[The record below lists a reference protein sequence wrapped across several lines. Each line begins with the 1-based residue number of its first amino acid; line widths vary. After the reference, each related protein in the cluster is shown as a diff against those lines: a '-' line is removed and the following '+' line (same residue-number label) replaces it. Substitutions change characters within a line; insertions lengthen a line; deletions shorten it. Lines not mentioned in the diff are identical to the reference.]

1 MVVIMKKFLAVLL
14 ASLMMSGTIGAFAD
28 TLPEDAATAEIAET
42 SEQQPVEKEAEN
54 IPETEQAKEYYS
66 DAIGVEVII
75 QKKMS
80 VVDSTAVFELY
91 DAEDNFLSSAQA
103 WIGGE
108 TQSIYLHY
116 SVPQYKLGTDFKLK
130 LVSGL
135 RSAKYYSD
143 VIEPGGMFTLHTYYI
158 ENEDGTTFDGNNFSL
173 EGCPEYDKGICVYY
187 NGRLVNFYARPRMID
202 GIAMANVEELAA
214 AMRVK
219 SQYYPEYNSVRTSI
233 GSQET
238 LFNIGTTYTT
248 VFGNDTYIS
257 HAPVMIDDVVF
268 IPIRDMS
275 EAYGCTVDVLDFD
288 DHLDIILGDAQV
300 VTEFLNQSPVNR
312 NGIYSRTP
320 YLVWVD
326 KADYAVRVYYG
337 SQYNWELVYE
347 CPCGIGAW
355 STPTVEGQFEYQ
367 YRVSSWDYNSYYVGP
382 VLVFYRGYALHST
395 LLNYGGG
402 EYDGTV
408 RAHISH
414 GCIRMHPQDI
424 NWIADTIPVGTKIY
438 ITGE

>member
-14 ASLMMSGTIGAFAD
+14 ALLMMSGTIGVFAD
-28 TLPEDAATAEIAET
+28 NLPEDTTTAEIAEI
-42 SEQQPVEKEAEN
+42 SEQQPVEEA
-54 IPETEQAKEYYS
+54 EQAKKYYS

-75 QKKMS
+75 QKKMV

-91 DAEDNFLSSAQA
+91 DAEDNFLFSAQA

-143 VIEPGGMFTLHTYYI
+143 MIEPGGMFTLHTYYI
-158 ENEDGTTFDGNNFSL
+158 ENEDGTIFDGNNFSL

-202 GIAMANVEELAA
+202 GAAMANVEELAA

-233 GSQET
+233 GSQEV

-248 VFGNDTYIS
+248 VFENDTYIS
-257 HAPVMIDDVVF
+257 HAPVMIDGVVF
-268 IPIRDMS
+268 VPIRDMS

-300 VTEFLNQSPVNR
+300 VTDFLNQSPVNR

-355 STPTVEGQFEYQ
+355 GTPTVEGQFEYQ

>member
-1 MVVIMKKFLAVLL
+1 
-14 ASLMMSGTIGAFAD
+14 
-28 TLPEDAATAEIAET
+28 
-42 SEQQPVEKEAEN
+42 
-54 IPETEQAKEYYS
+54 
-66 DAIGVEVII
+66 
-75 QKKMS
+75 MS

-143 VIEPGGMFTLHTYYI
+143 MIEPGGMFTLHTYYI
-158 ENEDGTTFDGNNFSL
+158 ENEDGTIFDGNNFSL

-202 GIAMANVEELAA
+202 GVAMANVEELAA

-268 IPIRDMS
+268 VPIRDMS